1 MLLLNHRIFREWF
14 SDVSRND
21 GKTLEEFCGAF
32 VDKDSEK
39 IEQIFGDYLWNTISI
54 RDTAVAKEKKENF
67 YHGILLG
74 ILSYKGGW
82 YVTSNRESGD
92 GFSDIMVRIDDE
104 DVGIII
110 EVKYAENGK
119 EEEMSRKALL
129 QIHEKHYEKVLLDE
143 DIHKVM
149 NYGIACNKKK
159 CKVSMEISE

>member
-1 MLLLNHRIFREWF
+1 M
-14 SDVSRND
+14 
-21 GKTLEEFCGAF
+21 K
-32 VDKDSEK
+32 
-39 IEQIFGDYLWNTISI
+39 TISV
-54 RDTAVAKEKKENF
+54 RDTFVRKPVKENF

-119 EEEMSRKALL
+119 EEEISYVADAMGHTYATLFCDVSDVKAMTTLTG
-129 QIHEKHYEKVLLDE
+129 EFAVYDE
-143 DIHKVM
+143 DDELIGSYSIEK
-149 NYGIACNKKK
+149 AALK
-159 CKVSMEISE
+159 

>member
-1 MLLLNHRIFREWF
+1 M
-14 SDVSRND
+14 
-21 GKTLEEFCGAF
+21 
-32 VDKDSEK
+32 
-39 IEQIFGDYLWNTISI
+39 
-54 RDTAVAKEKKENF
+54 KENF

-82 YVTSNRESGD
+82 YVTPNRESCD

-149 NYGIACNKKK
+149 KYGIACNKKK
-159 CKVSMEISE
+159 CRVSMEISE